1 MTMTAR
7 EAMLAMLE
15 GETVYRYMNGVTHE
29 FKLTDEG
36 AIVAHNS
43 LLPDI
48 GWTQVSWV
56 LNRIDG
62 VVEEYPLTYGQA
74 WDAMLDGKITMCEAN
89 EEYAFRFRNGVLEH
103 SCQDDEFTMW
113 EDGVLLMNLQGSK
126 WKVVE

>member
-7 EAMLAMLE
+7 EAMQAMLE
-15 GETVYRYMNGVTHE
+15 GETVYRDVNGVTHE

-43 LLPDI
+43 LSPDI
-48 GWTQVSWV
+48 GWTQVPWM

-62 VVEEYPLTYGQA
+62 VVEEYPFTYGQA
-74 WDAMLDGKITMCEAN
+74 WDAMLDGKVVMCEAS
-89 EEYAFRFRNGVLEH
+89 EKYAFRFRNGVLEH

-113 EDGVLLMNLQGSK
+113 ENGVVLLPLQESR

>member
-15 GETVYRYMNGVTHE
+15 GETVYRDLGGVTHE
-29 FKLTDEG
+29 IKLTDEG

-43 LLPDI
+43 LSPDL
-48 GWTQVSWV
+48 GWTQVPWM
-56 LNRIDG
+56 LNRMDG
-62 VVEEYPLTYGQA
+62 VVEEYPLAYWQA
-74 WDAMLDGKITMCEAN
+74 WEAMLDGKIVMCEAN
-89 EEYAFRFRNGVLEH
+89 ERYAFRFRDGVLEH

-113 EDGVLLMNLQGSK
+113 EDGVLLMNLQESK